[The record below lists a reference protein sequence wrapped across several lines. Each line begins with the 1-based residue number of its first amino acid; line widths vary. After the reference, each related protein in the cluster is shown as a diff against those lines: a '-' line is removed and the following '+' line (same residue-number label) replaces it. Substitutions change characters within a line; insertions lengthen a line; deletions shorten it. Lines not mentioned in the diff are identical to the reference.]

1 MLYTDNL
8 EHNAVIWKL
17 QNNGYDCVGI
27 KHDKDIYTEDKFNED
42 LTIKHAKGE
51 LKKEHF
57 HFVVKFRNARF
68 ISAVAKE
75 LGIDER
81 FVEICRSFKNSSSY
95 LLHIGHDDKYQY
107 DNDELIG
114 NLVPDVLKLIDDTSE
129 DIRFLSLLDLL
140 DDLEGFVSRS
150 MFARLCVKNGL
161 YDVFRRNSYYI
172 YGCLCEHNKQFE

>member
-8 EHNAVIWKL
+8 EHNAAIWKL

-51 LKKEHF
+51 LKKKHF

-81 FVEICRSFKNSSSY
+81 FVEICKSFKNSSSY

-140 DDLEGFVSRS
+140 DDLDGFVSRS

-172 YGCLCEHNKQFE
+172 YGCLSEHNKPFE

>member
-1 MLYTDNL
+1 MQAIFNL
-8 EHNAVIWKL
+8 T
-17 QNNGYDCVGI
+17 NNGYDYVGI
-27 KHDKDIYTEDKFNED
+27 KHDKDIYTEDKFNDD

-57 HFVVKFRNARF
+57 HFVVKFRNART

-81 FVEICRSFKNSSSY
+81 FVEICKSFKNSSSY

-114 NLVPDVLKLIDDTSE
+114 NLVPDVLKLIDDSSE
-129 DIRFLSLLDLL
+129 DSRFLALLDLFN
-140 DDLEGFVSRS
+140 DLEGFVSKND
-150 MFARLCVKNGL
+150 FARMCVKNGL
-161 YDVFRRNSYYI
+161 YDVFRRNSYYVL
-172 YGCLCEHNKQFE
+172 GCLSEYNEKYVLRKVSV